1 MLTYHTELREAA
13 VAVGRP
19 ELDAA
24 IFETKINSAK
34 LYSYF
39 TIKN

>member
-1 MLTYHTELREAA
+1 MTYRTELRE
-13 VAVGRP
+13 VAVVVRRS

-24 IFETKINSAK
+24 ILETEINSAK